1 MRKDITFTSKG
12 LYCSGWLFAPEALQ
26 GQKAP
31 TIVMGHGF
39 TGVKEMGLADFA
51 ERFAAAGFVTLVFD
65 YRYFGESEGEPR
77 SQLFPI
83 EQVEDFRNAVT
94 WVSDQPEV
102 DPQRIGL
109 WGTSYGGGVATYVAT
124 FDKRIKAVVAQV
136 ASTISPEN
144 RRAMNPERWDSVGEF
159 LLRDRIERYRTGAVN
174 YMKVV
179 APEGEPCVL
188 PGQETYE
195 EFMALVPPES
205 SWRNQITLESL
216 EKIREFDPVSL
227 IHLMAPTALLL
238 IPAEKDA
245 LLPIDAVKAA
255 YQKAQEPKDIIVL
268 PIKHFDIYR
277 EPWLSKA
284 ADAAIDWFKKYL

>member
-94 WVSDQPEV
+94 WVSD
-102 DPQRIGL
+102 
-109 WGTSYGGGVATYVAT
+109 
-124 FDKRIKAVVAQV
+124 
-136 ASTISPEN
+136 
-144 RRAMNPERWDSVGEF
+144 
-159 LLRDRIERYRTGAVN
+159 
-174 YMKVV
+174 
-179 APEGEPCVL
+179 
-188 PGQETYE
+188 
-195 EFMALVPPES
+195 
-205 SWRNQITLESL
+205 
-216 EKIREFDPVSL
+216 
-227 IHLMAPTALLL
+227 
-238 IPAEKDA
+238 
-245 LLPIDAVKAA
+245 
-255 YQKAQEPKDIIVL
+255 
-268 PIKHFDIYR
+268 
-277 EPWLSKA
+277 
-284 ADAAIDWFKKYL
+284 